1 MKTFTLLPSRKNQD
15 NRNLCICIITAKKD
29 SRGSIRFC
37 MGRTPAL
44 CSHWPCSRYH
54 SALEHCVC
62 LVDPSCLT
70 LCDPLDYSPPGS
82 SVQRILQAR
91 VLERVA
97 IPFFRE
103 SSWPRGRTQVSC
115 TAGRSFTV
123 WTTIEAPS
131 SLLCYSSC
139 WWELTWDWPW
149 GELLSHQHNSLLQII
164 PSSPPS
170 PSLTRYPHHSSEWLF
185 QFLKHYPGGDR
196 EPVVETA
203 SQAPGESIS
212 VFYLTSNCS
221 ECHNPL
227 ISFN

>member
-91 VLERVA
+91 ILERVA

-115 TAGRSFTV
+115 TASRHFTV
-123 WTTIEAPS
+123 WASIYKMKAQP
-131 SLLCYSSC
+131 
-139 WWELTWDWPW
+139 
-149 GELLSHQHNSLLQII
+149 
-164 PSSPPS
+164 
-170 PSLTRYPHHSSEWLF
+170 SEWEKIFANEATEKGLISKKRYT
-185 QFLKHYPGGDR
+185 FLKH
-196 EPVVETA
+196 
-203 SQAPGESIS
+203 
-212 VFYLTSNCS
+212 
-221 ECHNPL
+221 
-227 ISFN
+227 